1 MWEFLKNLR
10 SFLALDYRSIFI
22 VACICWSIVI
32 IPVNIWQS
40 MGLLNLWNLF
50 RPWIFGVGLLATI
63 WLVSGGVYDLAKL
76 GIKKWSEKRESN
88 IKKSARE
95 QLLLSSSRVEKEV
108 LTRYIAEDTTTLAF
122 EMRDGIVNG
131 LIAKGILYRASQ
143 GTNPMSYD
151 FDTNIQNW
159 VWDYIKN
166 HPEFLQDVTTNTEGR
181 HQWRF

>member
-10 SFLALDYRSIFI
+10 DFLALDYRSLFI
-22 VACICWSIVI
+22 VACICWIIVI
-32 IPVNIWQS
+32 IPSSMWQS
-40 MGLLNLWNLF
+40 LGLLNLWIQL

-63 WLVSGGVYDLAKL
+63 WLVSGGLYDLSKL
-76 GIKKWSEKRESN
+76 GIGKWSEKRDSN
-88 IKKSARE
+88 IIRNERE
-95 QLLLSSSRVEKEV
+95 QLLLSSSRVEKEI
-108 LTRYIAEDTTTLAF
+108 LARYIAEDTTTLAF

-143 GTNPMSYD
+143 GSNPMSYN

-159 VWDYIKN
+159 VWEYLEK
-166 HPEFLQDVTTNTEGR
+166 HPEFLKDIKPNTTGR